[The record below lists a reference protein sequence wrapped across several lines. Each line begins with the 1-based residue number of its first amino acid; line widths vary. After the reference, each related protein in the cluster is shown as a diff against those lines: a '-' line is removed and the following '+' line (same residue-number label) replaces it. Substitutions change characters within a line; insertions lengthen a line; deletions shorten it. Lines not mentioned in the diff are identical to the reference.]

1 MGNCLPI
8 LVAIYNN
15 LRDGGDN
22 KNLEHDDKKKDE
34 TQNFAQTR
42 NCCRDI
48 QSIRKQFVTNLLPE
62 NNSLINKI
70 CVSGMNLD

>member
-15 LRDGGDN
+15 LRDGGGGDN
-22 KNLEHDDKKKDE
+22 KNLEHDDEQKK
-34 TQNFAQTR
+34 NYTR

-48 QSIRKQFVTNLLPE
+48 QSIRKHFVTNLLPE